1 MSGRARGSRLDISA
15 ASTKVVSES
24 DSIITARPRPAT
36 AGSPSGDWTSPLAA
50 PAPLFFVGSAL
61 GLSMPMS
68 AGRRP
73 SSSTVASDI
82 DDGSVRAGSF
92 FGAGAM
98 IEVAS
103 HDCNAMESSSSVGS
117 TIVFTIEPV
126 AACISTIPIAF
137 FVGSIVIPNVSSPA
151 HTASRS
157 DASFSPM
164 PPAKTSASHF
174 PLSLTR
180 YAPRYLRTRSMKTA
194 RASCASALPSAA
206 AADTA
211 RQSEVPQSP
220 TRPAGG
226 ERGEGA
232 AEGQEYGR
240 RGGAGAH
247 RSSC

>member
-24 DSIITARPRPAT
+24 DSIITARPSPAT
-36 AGSPSGDWTSPLAA
+36 A
-50 PAPLFFVGSAL
+50 PAPPSTAAAGRLGSAL
-61 GLSMPMS
+61 GLRTPASE
-68 AGRRP
+68 GWRRP

-211 RQSEVPQSP
+211 RQSEVPHSP
-220 TRPAGG
+220 TRPVGG

-232 AEGQEYGR
+232 AEGEER
-240 RGGAGAH
+240 AAGGAGAH